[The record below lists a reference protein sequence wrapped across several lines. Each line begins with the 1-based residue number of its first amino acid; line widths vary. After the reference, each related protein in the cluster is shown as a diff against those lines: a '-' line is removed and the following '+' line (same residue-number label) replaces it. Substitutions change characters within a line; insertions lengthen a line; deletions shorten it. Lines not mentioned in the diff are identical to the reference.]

1 MKMFKRIATIAI
13 AALVAAP
20 VASSAMDMTGKY
32 GLGYFTSDTPV
43 GGRYWIN
50 SNFGIDLGLGF
61 QSLDQGDDKYTNFY
75 VGAGFPYVIFDTER
89 ANFLLRPGITFGSLD
104 ARPFG
109 IASESK
115 WTMFSISVMPV
126 AEIFFGNHFS
136 LQAGHGLEIEMLSY
150 PDEPEFG
157 ALAGESRTNIR
168 TLDGSVTYL
177 GFHFYFK

>member
-1 MKMFKRIATIAI
+1 MFKTIVTLTTAAMI
-13 AALVAAP
+13 AAPAV
-20 VASSAMDMTGKY
+20 SSAMDMTGKY

-50 SNFGIDLGLGF
+50 SNFGVDLGVGF
-61 QSLDQGDDKYTNFY
+61 DSRDQGDEKYTDFY
-75 VGAGFPYVIFDTER
+75 VGAGFPYIILDTER
-89 ANFLLRPGITFGSLD
+89 ANFFVRPGVTFGSLD
-104 ARPFG
+104 ARPYG
-109 IASESK
+109 INSDSK
-115 WTMFSISVMPV
+115 WTMINISVMPV
-126 AEIFFGNHFS
+126 AEVFFGDHFS
-136 LQAGHGLEIEMLSY
+136 LQAGHGLQIEMLSY

>member
-1 MKMFKRIATIAI
+1 MKMFKKIATMAI
-13 AALVAAP
+13 AAMIAAP
-20 VASSAMDMTGKY
+20 AASSAMDMTGKY
-32 GLGYFTSDTPV
+32 GLGYFNSNTPV

-50 SNFGIDLGLGF
+50 SNFGVDLGFGF
-61 QSLDQGDDKYTNFY
+61 ESLDQGDDTYTNFH
-75 VGAGFPYVIFDTER
+75 VGAGFPYILADTDR
-89 ANFLLRPGITFGSLD
+89 ANFFLRPGIAIGSLD
-104 ARPFG
+104 ARPYG

-115 WTMFSISVMPV
+115 WTMISISVMPV
-126 AEIFFGNHFS
+126 AEVFFGNHFS

-157 ALAGESRTNIR
+157 VLAGESRTNIR